1 MWAVVL
7 WIASPGSSSTPGSTG
22 RFGCWWGA
30 NDDRAE
36 SLPFPQPGLLQPQG
50 PGQGRQALVITG
62 GLEPQNQ
69 ARYTGQGWAEG
80 PQLSQPP
87 PAHRP
92 CGGVVQKGHGGNCSL
107 PCTHLPAVFSW
118 WLQPLL
124 SCLERASKPPV
135 SPLGVAGMLLLCGT
149 RGLFLPT
156 SPFLGVCRQ
165 SATVL
170 GQS

>member
-1 MWAVVL
+1 MHHLAAAAPPAAREDLAAGGVL
-7 WIASPGSSSTPGSTG
+7 MMTQL
-22 RFGCWWGA
+22 
-30 NDDRAE
+30 RACP
-36 SLPFPQPGLLQPQG
+36 SPQPGLLQPQW
-50 PGQGRQALVITG
+50 PGQGQQALVITG

-69 ARYTGQGWAEG
+69 AWYTGQGWAEG

-92 CGGVVQKGHGGNCSL
+92 CGGIVQKGHGGNCSL
-107 PCTHLPAVFSW
+107 SCTHLPAVFSW

-135 SPLGVAGMLLLCGT
+135 SPLVVAGMLLLCGT
-149 RGLFLPT
+149 WGLFLPT
-156 SPFLGVCRQ
+156 SPFLSVCRQ